1 MPARASEPLRVQLL
15 GPVRAWR
22 GNDEIDLGSPR
33 RRSVFAILA
42 LHANQVVSR
51 EELVDGLWGDD
62 PPAKA
67 VGVLYT
73 YVSGLRRV
81 LEPASG
87 RRGSNAVLV
96 SVDSGY
102 SLRLAVD
109 ELDEQQF
116 DRQLAAA
123 QRQWESGDLSTASDA
138 LDNALS
144 LWHGEPL
151 AGLTGPLVD
160 LHRARLGELR
170 LSALE
175 WRSELRLAVGD
186 PEGAIAD
193 LADMVRDHPLRER
206 PRALLMVALYRS
218 GRRADA
224 LDVFS
229 AAEGML
235 ATELGIEP
243 GRMLQ
248 LIHQRILADEPLSAA
263 DMDMRVTARQA
274 TPVPAAVS
282 RALPGDTTVPAAP
295 PFFVGRERELGQL
308 RATLTGL
315 ARGRGGCVWVEG
327 EPGIGRSALLAT
339 ALASVD
345 TTGYRVVWTTG
356 DELVRSLAPGDD
368 ADAVDPRTATVD
380 RLLQHITRTTE
391 RFPLV
396 LAVDDVQWADATGL
410 LAWSRAARRTR
421 RLPFVLLGACR
432 TVPRV
437 EELDQPRNAVAAAG
451 GRIVSLRPLSSG
463 ETVEFAARGVDAPP
477 GPALSEFLGAA
488 AGNPAAIRALLDSLV
503 RADALRRDAGVVDL
517 DPESSFD
524 RWDAL
529 TTVVLRRLDVLS
541 ADTKDVLHWAAL
553 LGTEFDLGDVAVV
566 MHANPTDLVHAIDEA
581 TAADILEDAEGRLA
595 FRDPA
600 VRKALYEQ
608 RSLAVR
614 TALHREAAEALASAG
629 VPVERVAGQLLA
641 ATPTYDAWTV
651 RWLLDNIDA
660 VAARDPVIAVDLL
673 EDATSSESI
682 GDEDRDAIAVR
693 RVRWLFRLGR
703 GPDVEARAVLAT
715 TRNAEYAAEMRYVL
729 ARLTY
734 HGGDAAA
741 AIAGLRRA
749 EQNPSLPDF
758 WKDRYRTL
766 RARFERTGLDDLDAA
781 ARTAMTVLDQQPS
794 VTDPKATA
802 YALQELWYIATVHR
816 DHTTALAHIDRALA
830 ALATAAHDRLLAVWQ
845 LDLLDNRIFTLQNLD
860 RLADASETLARMRLL
875 ATRLPRQTGRTHVV
889 AAVHHYWLGRW
900 DDALAELGQVAEDG
914 PEAKYFDLRIQ
925 APLLQHGVAA
935 LIAARRGDRDGLRAH
950 LDAGRAYPL
959 TGPGEQENSDFLVIA
974 GAIDAGRRANGHAAL
989 LAMDPLVDPNYGRMT
1004 LRHQWLPDLVGLAL
1018 DVGDHERAHAALASC
1033 RQEAARETPPA
1044 RAHAALARCQALV
1057 DGDPGPL
1064 LATAAYY
1071 DRIGRRVEMA
1081 TTLADAAVLL
1091 ARRDEVEQAQRTLD
1105 DAVRIFGELGA
1116 VFDIG
1121 QVEARLRRYDR
1132 EGVITVGHQQTAA
1145 GRGSL
1150 SGVERLIAE
1159 LVAAGRTNVDIA
1171 SELGLSRRTVQ
1182 SHLSRIMQRL
1192 GARSRTEVAAMLSE
1206 TPSVPGGQHTVPGSG
1221 NGMAD

>member
-1 MPARASEPLRVQLL
+1 MPASASEPLRVQLL

-33 RRSVFAILA
+33 RRSLFAILA
-42 LHANQVVSR
+42 FHANQVVSR

-67 VGVLYT
+67 IGVLYT
-73 YVSGLRRV
+73 YISGLRRA

-87 RRGSNAVLV
+87 RRGSTAVLV
-96 SVDSGY
+96 SADSGY
-102 SLRLAVD
+102 SLRLAAD
-109 ELDEQQF
+109 ELDERQF

-123 QRQWESGDLSTASDA
+123 QRQWESGDLPAASDA

-160 LHRARLGELR
+160 LHRARLDELR
-170 LSALE
+170 LSTLE

-186 PEGAIAD
+186 HAGAIAD
-193 LADMVRDHPLRER
+193 LTDMVGEHPLRER

-229 AAEGML
+229 AAERML

-243 GRMLQ
+243 GRLLQ
-248 LIHQRILADEPLSAA
+248 RIHQRILADEPLSAE
-263 DMDMRVTARQA
+263 DMDLRVTARQA
-274 TPVPAAVS
+274 TSVPATVSPAVP
-282 RALPGDTTVPAAP
+282 AVPAAP
-295 PFFVGRERELGQL
+295 PFFVGRERELAQL

-327 EPGIGRSALLAT
+327 EPGIGTSALLAT

-380 RLLQHITRTTE
+380 RLLQHITRTSA
-391 RFPLV
+391 RSPLV
-396 LAVDDVQWADATGL
+396 MVVDDLQWADETGL
-410 LAWSRAARRTR
+410 LAWSRAAVRTR
-421 RLPFVLLGACR
+421 QLPFVLFGGCR
-432 TVPRV
+432 TVPRAA
-437 EELDQPRNAVAAAG
+437 ELGQPRNAVGAAG
-451 GRIVSLRPLSSG
+451 GRIMSLRPLSSG
-463 ETVEFAARGVDAPP
+463 ETVEFAARSVDGPP
-477 GPALSEFLGAA
+477 GQALSEFLGVA

-541 ADTKDVLHWAAL
+541 ADTKKTLHWATL
-553 LGTEFDLGDVAVV
+553 LGTEFDLGDLAAV
-566 MHANPTDLVHAIDEA
+566 MHAAPTDLVHAIDEA
-581 TAADILEDAEGRLA
+581 TAAGVLEDAAGRLA
-595 FRDPA
+595 FRDPT
-600 VRKALYEQ
+600 VRRALYEQ
-608 RSLAVR
+608 GSLAVR
-614 TALHREAAEALASAG
+614 TALHREAAEALAAAG
-629 VPVERVAGQLLA
+629 VPVERVARQLLA

-673 EDATSSESI
+673 EDATASESI
-682 GDEDRDAIAVR
+682 SDEDRDAIAVR

-703 GPDVEARAVLAT
+703 DPDAEARAVLDT

-734 HGGDAAA
+734 HSGDAAA
-741 AIAGLRRA
+741 AIASLRRA

-758 WKDRYRTL
+758 WKDRFRTL

-781 ARTAMTVLDQQPS
+781 VRTAMTVLDQEPS

-802 YALQELWYIATVHR
+802 YALQELWYVATVHR
-816 DHTTALAHIDRALA
+816 DHTAALAHIDRALA
-830 ALATAAHDRLLAVWQ
+830 ALATVTDEQLLAVWQ
-845 LDLLDNRIFTLQNLD
+845 LDLLDNRTFTLQNLD
-860 RLADASETLARMRLL
+860 RLPEASETLARMRLL
-875 ATRLPRQTGRTHVV
+875 GTRLPRQAGRTHVV
-889 AAVHHYWLGRW
+889 AAVHYYWLGRW
-900 DDALAELGQVAEDG
+900 DDALAELALVSENG

-935 LIAARRGDRDGLRAH
+935 LIAARRGDRDALRSH
-950 LDAGRAYPL
+950 LDAVAAYPL
-959 TGPGEQENSDFLVIA
+959 TGPGEQENSDFLVVA
-974 GAIDAGRRANGHAAL
+974 GAIDAGQRADGHAAL
-989 LAMDPLVDPNYGRMT
+989 DALDPLLDPNYGRMT
-1004 LRHQWLPDLVGLAL
+1004 LRHQWLPDLVRLAL

-1033 RQEAARETPPA
+1033 RQEAARETAPT

-1057 DGDPGPL
+1057 DGDPEPL
-1064 LATAAYY
+1064 LATAGYY
-1071 DRIGRRVEMA
+1071 GGVGRQVEMA

-1091 ARRDEVEQAQRTLD
+1091 ARRDDVEQAQRTLD
-1105 DAVRIFGELGA
+1105 DALRIFGGLGA
-1116 VFDIG
+1116 AFDIG
-1121 QVEARLRRYDR
+1121 QIEARLRRYDR
-1132 EGVITVGHQQTAA
+1132 RLVITPDYQLMMMGA
-1145 GRGSL
+1145 GLGAL
-1150 SGVERLIAE
+1150 SGLPRQVAE
-1159 LVAAGRTNVDIA
+1159 LVADGRTNIDIA
-1171 SELGLSRRTVQ
+1171 SELGLSRRKVQ
-1182 SHLSRIMQRL
+1182 MILSRIMQRL
-1192 GARSRTEVAAMLSE
+1192 GAQSRDEVAAMLSR
-1206 TPSVPGGQHTVPGSG
+1206 TPSVSSRRHTVSG
-1221 NGMAD
+1221 TGEDMTD